1 VNEVEIRPE
10 RPADEDAIHAVT
22 EAAFLTAPHTSHAE
36 QFIVRELRR
45 TDALALSL
53 VATLDGRVV
62 GHVALSPVTIDGAEQ
77 GWFGLGPVSVVPECQ
92 GAGIGSRL
100 VREALARLRTA
111 GARGCVLVGEP
122 SYYGRFGFRAEPALV
137 LPGMPPRYFLATC
150 FMGRACRG
158 ASSRSARPSKPVPDH
173 PPR

>member
-1 VNEVEIRPE
+1 VNEVEIRLE
-10 RPADEDAIHAVT
+10 RPGDGDAIHAVT
-22 EAAFLTAPHTSHAE
+22 EAAFLSAPHTSHAE

-45 TDALALSL
+45 TDALAVSL
-53 VATLDGRVV
+53 VAELDGRVV
-62 GHVALSPVTIDGAEQ
+62 GHVALSPVKIDGAER

-100 VREALARLRTA
+100 VHEAIARLRSA

-137 LPGMPPRYFLATC
+137 LPGVPPVYFQALCLAGEMPAGEVKFDPAFEAK
-150 FMGRACRG
+150 A
-158 ASSRSARPSKPVPDH
+158 
-173 PPR
+173 